1 MSTRG
6 LFDIPWEQVLCKHL
20 LPHFS
25 LKELFRMRGVCRQLR
40 DLVDCH
46 FSLAFTVST
55 SQYSAIFSTVA
66 FDVLT
71 RRNGCLKELVLCNAR
86 DWLTDDA
93 LVCVLQNNPNLVK
106 IVLSNCL
113 RISNASLYTIGACC
127 RQVNSVSLRNCV
139 WVSGSGLIS
148 LIANC
153 LPLEHV
159 DLCGCWDLSDED
171 VINLVMQCRR
181 IKYLLLNNIYGL
193 TDHAVGV
200 IAQYCPGL
208 VQLSVQGCWRLT
220 DQSISLLADFCPE
233 MRALQVRE
241 CQKVTEESL
250 SKLRAKKVRIDKA
263 PPPASGLHWM
273 GVQGRRLH
281 VPM

>member
-1 MSTRG
+1 MATKR

-20 LPHFS
+20 LPYFS
-25 LKELFRMRGVCRQLR
+25 LKELFQLRGVCQEFR

-46 FSLAFTVST
+46 FSLAFTVNT
-55 SQYSAIFSTVA
+55 SQYSATFSTVA

-86 DWLTDDA
+86 DWLSDDA
-93 LVCVLQNNPNLVK
+93 LVCVLQNNPNLLK

-113 RISNASLYTIGACC
+113 GISNASLYTIGACC
-127 RQVNSVSLRNCV
+127 RQVYSLSLRSCV

-153 LPLEHV
+153 LPLEYL
-159 DLCGCWDLSDED
+159 DLCGCWDLCDED
-171 VINLVMQCRR
+171 IINLVMQCRT

-193 TDHAVGV
+193 TNHAVCM
-200 IAQYCPGL
+200 IAQFCPGL

-220 DQSISLLADFCPE
+220 DQSIMLLADNCLE
-233 MRALQVRE
+233 LKALQVRE
-241 CQKVTEESL
+241 CQKVTELSL
-250 SKLRAKKVRIDKA
+250 SKLRARKVRIDKA

-273 GVQGRRLH
+273 GVQNLQVNIR
-281 VPM
+281 M